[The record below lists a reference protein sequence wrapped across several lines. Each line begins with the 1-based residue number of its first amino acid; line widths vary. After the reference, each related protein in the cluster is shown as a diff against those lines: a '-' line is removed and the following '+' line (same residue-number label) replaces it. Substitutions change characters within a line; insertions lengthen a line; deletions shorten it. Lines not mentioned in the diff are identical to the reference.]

1 MMKRLVLLSLA
12 VLLIASNATAKKS
25 GLRAELL
32 NAKFVVITAYPDGGQ
47 TFGGPTRGISGRTGD
62 DRRAMTDVERAIKEW
77 GRWTVISSADQAD
90 LIMAVRKGRIGS
102 IGVEKPIP
110 PIGGGRVNTTP
121 RYGTEVG
128 PTEDMIA
135 VYSAHQE
142 RQIHP
147 TGDVNMDAPP
157 LWRVIQANA
166 LESPSVPGIQ
176 QLRKEIE
183 KAEAENAKKK

>member
-1 MMKRLVLLSLA
+1 MKRLLLLSLA

-32 NAKFVVITAYPDGGQ
+32 HAKFVVVTAYPDGGQ
-47 TFGGPTRGISGRTGD
+47 TFGGPTRGIAGRTGD
-62 DRRAMTDVERAIKEW
+62 DRRAMADVERAIKDW
-77 GRWTVISSADQAD
+77 GRWTVVSSANQAD
-90 LIMAVRKGRIGS
+90 LIIAIRKGRIGTV
-102 IGVEKPIP
+102 GVEAPMP
-110 PIGGGRVNTTP
+110 LPGGGRVDTHPT
-121 RYGTEVG
+121 YQTEVG

-142 RQIHP
+142 RQIYQS
-147 TGDVNMDAPP
+147 GDVNIDAPP
-157 LWRVIQANA
+157 LWRLIQANA
-166 LESPSVPGIQ
+166 LQSPSVPGVQ

>member
-1 MMKRLVLLSLA
+1 MKRLLLLSLA

-25 GLRAELL
+25 GLRTELL
-32 NAKFVVITAYPDGGQ
+32 QAKFVVVTAYPDGGQ

-62 DRRAMTDVERAIKEW
+62 DRRAMADVERAIKDW
-77 GRWTVISSADQAD
+77 GRWTVISTANQAD
-90 LIMAVRKGRIGS
+90 LIIAVRKGGIGS
-102 IGVEKPIP
+102 VGVEKPIP
-110 PIGGGRVNTTP
+110 PIGGGRVDTTP
-121 RYGTEVG
+121 RNETEIG

-142 RQIHP
+142 RQIYQS
-147 TGDVNMDAPP
+147 GDVNMDAPP
-157 LWRVIQANA
+157 LWRLIQANA
-166 LESPSVPGIQ
+166 LQSPSVPGIQ